1 VRPTVSALL
10 ARGVAVVSI
19 DTELAWGEAHR
30 RDDDAHRDY
39 STERTVIAA
48 ILELFTRYQIP
59 ATWALVGHLFLDRC
73 AAEDGRPHPDVV
85 RPEYPWLDGD
95 WFDIDPCSTMEE
107 APAFYGRD
115 IVAAIRSC
123 PVEQEVGCHSFSHL
137 IAAEP
142 GCGAEAFGSDLDACR
157 ALAAADGL
165 DLRSYV
171 FPRNA
176 IGHVAELGRH
186 GFRSYRG
193 RAATDAM
200 GGFRRAVDR
209 LRPLARSAAW
219 PEREPSGVWNV
230 PQTYLFAPATRGR
243 RVPAGLWARRPRA
256 RLRLAARER
265 SLFHLWFH
273 PYNVTAAPERAL
285 RALEAICKEAARLR
299 DAGRLDVLTM
309 GALADR
315 LDAGGRA
322 YDAIAP
328 GS

>member
-1 VRPTVSALL
+1 MTL
-10 ARGVAVVSI
+10 ATRLDRGVAVVSI

-30 RDDDAHRDY
+30 RDGGAQRDY
-39 STERTVIAA
+39 STERTVIAG
-48 ILELFTRYQIP
+48 ILDVFTRHEIS

-73 AAEDGRPHPDVV
+73 APEGGRPHPDIV
-85 RPEYPWLDGD
+85 RPAYPWLDGD
-95 WFDIDPCSTMEE
+95 WFDIDPCSTLDE

-142 GCGAEAFGSDLDACR
+142 GCGEEAFGSDLDACR
-157 ALAAADGL
+157 AVAAADGI
-165 DLRSYV
+165 DLRSFVY
-171 FPRNA
+171 PRNA
-176 IGHVAELGRH
+176 IDHVAALGRH

-193 RAATDAM
+193 RATTAAM
-200 GGFRRAVDR
+200 GGLLRAVDR
-209 LRPLARSAAW
+209 VRPLPRSAAW
-219 PEREPSGVWNV
+219 PEQEPTGVWNV

-243 RVPAGLWARRPRA
+243 RIPARLWARRPRA
-256 RLRLAARER
+256 RMRLAARER

-285 RALEAICKEAARLR
+285 RALESICAEAARLR

-315 LDAGGRA
+315 LDAPGR
-322 YDAIAP
+322 
-328 GS
+328 